1 MFGSFNLIDTICMIP
16 GMLIGFTFHEY
27 AHAKVADMLGDKTP
41 RFQGRLTLNPIVHID
56 LIGFILMIFAKVG
69 WAKPVETNPR
79 AFKNYYKDDLKVTLA
94 GPLANLAV
102 AIISALILGIFY
114 KLGTGF
120 QSTSIYIIIEA
131 MFTYV
136 VYLNVMMFIFNLLPL
151 PSFDGGSV
159 IRDLFPKFY
168 YNYYNKY
175 YEYRY
180 IIVAI
185 ILLTPIIGII
195 RKPIS
200 GLTSILLL
208 LASKI
213 GML

>member
-102 AIISALILGIFY
+102 AIISALILGVFY
-114 KLGTGF
+114 KLGLGF
-120 QSTSIYIIIEA
+120 QSASIYIIIEA
-131 MFTYV
+131 ILTYV

-200 GLTSILLL
+200 GLTNILLL

>member
-1 MFGSFNLIDTICMIP
+1 MFGNFSLIDTICMIP

-56 LIGFILMIFAKVG
+56 LIGFVLMIFAKIG

-102 AIISALILGIFY
+102 AVIFSLILGMVYRFGGEIESASLYTIINTVFY
-114 KLGTGF
+114 
-120 QSTSIYIIIEA
+120 YII
-131 MFTYV
+131 
-136 VYLNVMMFIFNLLPL
+136 YLNVMMFIFNLLPL

-159 IRDLFPKFY
+159 VRDLFPNFY
-168 YNYYNKY
+168 YKYYNRY

-185 ILLTPIIGII
+185 MLLTPIIGII
-195 RKPIS
+195 RIPIER
-200 GLTSILLL
+200 LTNILLM
-208 LASKI
+208 LALKI
-213 GML
+213 GMF

>member
-1 MFGSFNLIDTICMIP
+1 MFGNFNLIDTICMIP
-16 GMLIGFTFHEY
+16 AMLIGFTFHEY

-41 RFQGRLTLNPIVHID
+41 RFQGRLTLNPFVHID
-56 LIGFILMIFAKVG
+56 LIGFVLMIFAKIG

-102 AIISALILGIFY
+102 AIISSIIFGLFY
-114 KLGTGF
+114 KFGGGL
-120 QSTSIYIIIEA
+120 QSAELYTIIYTVLRYTI
-131 MFTYV
+131 
-136 VYLNVMMFIFNLLPL
+136 YLNAMMFIFNLLPL

-159 IRDLFPKFY
+159 VRDLFPKFY

-195 RKPIS
+195 RKPID
-200 GLTSILLL
+200 GLTNALLM
-208 LASKI
+208 LALKI
-213 GML
+213 GMF

>member
-1 MFGSFNLIDTICMIP
+1 MFGNFSLIDTICMIP

-41 RFQGRLTLNPIVHID
+41 RFQGRLTLNPVVHID
-56 LIGFILMIFAKVG
+56 LIGFVLMIFAKIG

-102 AIISALILGIFY
+102 AVIFSLILGVFY
-114 KLGTGF
+114 RFGGE
-120 QSTSIYIIIEA
+120 IESA
-131 MFTYV
+131 SLYTIVNTMFYYTI
-136 VYLNVMMFIFNLLPL
+136 YLNVMMFIFNLLPL

-159 IRDLFPKFY
+159 IRDLFPNFY
-168 YNYYNKY
+168 YKYYNRY

-195 RKPIS
+195 RIPIER
-200 GLTSILLL
+200 LTNILLM
-208 LASKI
+208 LALKI
-213 GML
+213 GMF